1 MKHPGSATALFW
13 ILCLSLAGLGSI
25 YRLNAQAASQD
36 WPRFRGPGGQGVSG
50 ATGLPVTWGPDQN
63 VLWKT
68 ALPGAGTSSP
78 IVVGDKIFLTCFSGF
93 NVPGEPPGEMEQLTF
108 HVVCLERESGKIV
121 WDSSVQ
127 PVLPEQP
134 DIRDNHGYASSTPA
148 ADGDRLF
155 VFFGRSGVFAFD
167 FEGKQLW
174 RTEVGSNLHNW
185 GSGASPVLYRDLVII
200 NASVESERLI
210 ALSKKTGDMVW
221 SVSDIREAWNTPVL
235 VTLPGGGTEL
245 VMARMGQIAGFDPAE
260 GSLLWTCEN
269 DIRWY
274 IVPSIVSAGGIV
286 WSLGGRSG
294 IVAAAVQAGGRG
306 DVTQSRRLWTSRRG
320 SNVSSPIVH
329 DGLLF
334 WMHDNRGIAYCAEAM
349 TGEIRYEE
357 RIDGAGQVY
366 ASPILA
372 EGRLYYV
379 SRSGRTF
386 VIAAKPQFELIA
398 VNDLGDSS
406 TFNASPVPAG
416 DRLLLRSDKF
426 LYCLGE
432 E

>member
-1 MKHPGSATALFW
+1 
-13 ILCLSLAGLGSI
+13 
-25 YRLNAQAASQD
+25 
-36 WPRFRGPGGQGVSG
+36 
-50 ATGLPVTWGPDQN
+50 
-63 VLWKT
+63 
-68 ALPGAGTSSP
+68 
-78 IVVGDKIFLTCFSGF
+78 
-93 NVPGEPPGEMEQLTF
+93 
-108 HVVCLERESGKIV
+108 
-121 WDSSVQ
+121 
-127 PVLPEQP
+127 
-134 DIRDNHGYASSTPA
+134 
-148 ADGDRLF
+148 
-155 VFFGRSGVFAFD
+155 
-167 FEGKQLW
+167 
-174 RTEVGSNLHNW
+174 
-185 GSGASPVLYRDLVII
+185 
-200 NASVESERLI
+200 
-210 ALSKKTGDMVW
+210 
-221 SVSDIREAWNTPVL
+221 
-235 VTLPGGGTEL
+235 
-245 VMARMGQIAGFDPAE
+245 
-260 GSLLWTCEN
+260 
-269 DIRWY
+269 
-274 IVPSIVSAGGIV
+274 VPSIVSAGGIV